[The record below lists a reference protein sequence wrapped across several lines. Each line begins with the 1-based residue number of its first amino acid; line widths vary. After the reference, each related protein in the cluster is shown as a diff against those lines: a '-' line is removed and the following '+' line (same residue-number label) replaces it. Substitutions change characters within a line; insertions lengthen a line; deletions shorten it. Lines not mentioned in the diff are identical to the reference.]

1 MIYPLNTP
9 LLEFLILS
17 VVSRDDSYGYEISQ
31 QLKTVSNTK
40 DSTLYP
46 ILKRLQENGLVDTY
60 DQQFQGRNR
69 RYYKITPDGRGTC
82 EYLDN
87 EWKKYVDAINE
98 IAYGGEEK

>member
-1 MIYPLNTP
+1 MIYPLSTP

-69 RYYKITPDGRGTC
+69 RYYKITPDGRGPC

>member
-1 MIYPLNTP
+1 MIYPLSTP

-60 DQQFQGRNR
+60 DQQPEILQNNAGRTGN
-69 RYYKITPDGRGTC
+69 
-82 EYLDN
+82 L
-87 EWKKYVDAINE
+87 
-98 IAYGGEEK
+98 

>member
-1 MIYPLNTP
+1 MIYPLSTP

-69 RYYKITPDGRGTC
+69 RYYRITP
-82 EYLDN
+82 N

-98 IAYGGEEK
+98 IAHGGEEK

>member
-1 MIYPLNTP
+1 MIYPLSTP

-60 DQQFQGRNR
+60 DQQFEGLNR
-69 RYYKITPDGRGTC
+69 
-82 EYLDN
+82 
-87 EWKKYVDAINE
+87 
-98 IAYGGEEK
+98 

>member
-1 MIYPLNTP
+1 M
-9 LLEFLILS
+9 
-17 VVSRDDSYGYEISQ
+17 
-31 QLKTVSNTK
+31 
-40 DSTLYP
+40 
-46 ILKRLQENGLVDTY
+46 DTY